1 MRKAKDKQIFRLA
14 FAGLATVN
22 PITKSLNFTFFGLH
36 NVGMIRHLITDASS
50 FLELNF
56 LHKFFIYEKRIEPRF
71 EAQSLS
77 FRLN

>member
-22 PITKSLNFTFFGLH
+22 LIPTELNFTFLGHH
-36 NVGMIRHLITDASS
+36 NVSMIGHLITDTSI

-56 LHKFFIYEKRIEPRF
+56 L
-71 EAQSLS
+71 
-77 FRLN
+77 